1 MFDPKGFAPIQV
13 IGPPKFPRVFGY
25 ANEEDL
31 LSEIM
36 APGYFNSSKI
46 ILRPNS
52 FIKVICKNAIA
63 EIVVESNVGDVTM
76 KDEFFRATDPY
87 IELKKSP
94 RRPRRTKTQ
103 MQADK
108 EKNEPLAETG

>member
-1 MFDPKGFAPIQV
+1 MFDKKGFAPIQV

-31 LSEIM
+31 LAEIM
-36 APGYFNSSKI
+36 APGYFNSCKI

-63 EIVVESNVGDVTM
+63 EIVVDKNSGDVTI

-87 IELKKSP
+87 IELKKPCSIGI
-94 RRPRRTKTQ
+94 
-103 MQADK
+103 M
-108 EKNEPLAETG
+108 